1 MILKNALIYTPENT
15 FKKGDLAV
23 NGNVISEPAAGDSK
37 IFDASGLYAIPGLT
51 DIHLHGCMGH
61 DFCDATEDTLEAIA
75 AYQARSGVTGF
86 NGENKHI
93 IEYNLKLDSNP
104 EFTSSVL
111 CAFARAINRLH
122 QEGVNGCKTV
132 FDIAPAYLSPL
143 SGEELRA
150 HML

>member
-75 AYQARSGVTGF
+75 AYQARSGVTVSYTHLDVYKRQPDALPRLFPPGHLS
-86 NGENKHI
+86 HI
-93 IEYNLKLDSNP
+93 QQYSQKY
-104 EFTSSVL
+104 FH
-111 CAFARAINRLH
+111 R
-122 QEGVNGCKTV
+122 
-132 FDIAPAYLSPL
+132 
-143 SGEELRA
+143 
-150 HML
+150 

>member
-23 NGNVISEPAAGDSK
+23 NGSVISEPAAGDSK

-61 DFCDATEDTLEAIA
+61 DFCDAAEDTLEAIA

-86 NGENKHI
+86 VPASMTFSEKKQIGRASCRERV
-93 IEYNLKLDSNP
+93 
-104 EFTSSVL
+104 SSPV
-111 CAFARAINRLH
+111 
-122 QEGVNGCKTV
+122 
-132 FDIAPAYLSPL
+132 
-143 SGEELRA
+143 
-150 HML
+150 